1 MMTSDQIGMAHQAP
15 HLSVS
20 DAPKQGTFSTSTIE
34 RLAADDGLPI
44 TTRAHI
50 KAMQDARE
58 AASTVCVG
66 GPGDAPGVRARPR
79 RT

>member
-15 HLSVS
+15 HWSVS
-20 DAPKQGTFSTSTIE
+20 DLAKQGTVSPSTIK
-34 RLAADDGLPI
+34 RHAVDDGPQI
-44 TTRAHI
+44 TTSAHI

-58 AASTVCVG
+58 AASTACVG
-66 GPGDAPGVRARPR
+66 TPDDAPGIRIHPR